1 MLQRVDPARVK
12 QTVGV
17 LKSFAV
23 GVAAFFLGVAAT
35 KLNRVLQGPLWFLD
49 DVVLSIFAG
58 LIVLWYE
65 RLRIRDLRQRLSLAN
80 QMNHQV
86 RNELQTLGY
95 AALVQQDE
103 HLSTIIRNAVNR
115 IDLILREVL
124 TETGRLPHHLRRVA

>member
-1 MLQRVDPARVK
+1 MLQRVKPAKLKR
-12 QTVGV
+12 TVGV

-23 GVAAFFLGVAAT
+23 GIVAFLLGVAAM
-35 KLNRVLQGPLWFLD
+35 KLTHVLHAPMGILD
-49 DVVLSIFAG
+49 DFLLAIVSG

-65 RLRIRDLRQRLSLAN
+65 RLRIRDYRQRLILAN

-95 AALVQQDE
+95 AGLVQQDE
-103 HLSTIIRNAVNR
+103 HLGSVIRNAVDR